1 MSPRKQHP
9 NPHARLD
16 AIAWRTIHDR
26 KRPRGVPTPP
36 RNFGELPPCEGPEF
50 SESLNAFLDRFYWW
64 KRPEAL
70 QIEPPL
76 GFAPEYRAF
85 LAAVAEF
92 LCHEFTIQVPAWVA
106 EPGYCLKV
114 EWDAA
119 ADLEEVPWVL
129 VIPIEERRAK
139 AAPEFL
145 SRNIIFP
152 SRGLI
157 CV

>member
-1 MSPRKQHP
+1 MDPLKHRRDPQ
-9 NPHARLD
+9 ARLD

-26 KRPRGVPTPP
+26 RRPKGEPTPP
-36 RNFGELPPCEGPEF
+36 RNFSELRPCEGPEF
-50 SESLNAFLDRFYWW
+50 SEMLNGFLDRFYWW

-70 QIEPPL
+70 EFEPPL

-92 LCHEFTIQVPAWVA
+92 LCHEFNIPAPAWIA
-106 EPGYCLKV
+106 KPNYCLIV

-129 VIPIEERRAK
+129 VIPIEERRAQ